1 MRGLRLSSLLLRLP
15 VHQMLESDILNAEKR
30 DARRRREL
38 DKLGK
43 EKLSMMKV
51 QHELES
57 TIRDQQAEIRE
68 YKEEV
73 RALKETVRVKEA
85 ALQDKVGPGC
95 VLPLRVCAA
104 GQG

>member
-1 MRGLRLSSLLLRLP
+1 MRGLRLSSLFVRLP

-95 VLPLRVCAA
+95 ADSSCTCAE
-104 GQG
+104 GQS